1 MSRKRPLTRQN
12 DFAPRPGVANRGMEL
27 DMSVNGYVITGR
39 VVGRGGFPVAG
50 VHVRAYDRDPIW
62 DDRLGNADTDAQGGF
77 RISFTASDFRNLS
90 RDSRRS
96 IWWSTTA
103 RFQAGR

>member
-1 MSRKRPLTRQN
+1 
-12 DFAPRPGVANRGMEL
+12 
-27 DMSVNGYVITGR
+27 MSVNGYVITGR

-77 RISFTASDFRNLS
+77 RISFTASDFHP
-90 RDSRRS
+90 
-96 IWWSTTA
+96 
-103 RFQAGR
+103 